1 MLIWHNILFPEG
13 AKKKLEPRQTFPPA
27 IGVDVRD
34 VARAHILAAQN
45 TVMWGGAPL
54 RESAGDYLVQNGVRL
69 IAWGGW

>member
-1 MLIWHNILFPEG
+1 MLEEIADAAETESVVSAALLVF
-13 AKKKLEPRQTFPPA
+13 RQETMTFTTPQA
-27 IGVDVRD
+27 
-34 VARAHILAAQN
+34 ILAAQN

>member
-1 MLIWHNILFPEG
+1 MLEEIADAAETESVVSAAL
-13 AKKKLEPRQTFPPA
+13 LVSRQETMTLTTPQA
-27 IGVDVRD
+27 
-34 VARAHILAAQN
+34 ILAAQN